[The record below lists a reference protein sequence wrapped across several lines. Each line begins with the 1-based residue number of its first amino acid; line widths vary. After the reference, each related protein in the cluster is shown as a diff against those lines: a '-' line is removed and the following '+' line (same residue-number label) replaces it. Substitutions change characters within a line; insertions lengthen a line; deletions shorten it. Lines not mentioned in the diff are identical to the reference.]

1 MPFGC
6 LAKYTNAD
14 IDTPSCA
21 WSVIAPGLTLACAL
35 ADNQNASTMVAL
47 FSHFSDILRLP
58 FSSRFAIVL
67 LIASQRT
74 TFCYAGGCLNASFA
88 DFTLRNEIEA

>member
-1 MPFGC
+1 MAIQDFLPQ
-6 LAKYTNAD
+6 T
-14 IDTPSCA
+14 
-21 WSVIAPGLTLACAL
+21 APERSAPLFTLSLLTLACAL

-74 TFCYAGGCLNASFA
+74 RFCYAGGCLNASFA